1 MSETRC
7 CRDADAAMSSSRS
20 SANRTRTSDLYR
32 TSNLPER
39 FDHPSWFYGYGI
51 QRKPAVHPCYRTTS
65 SDYGRSV
72 YTHPSTTIF
81 FLSTTSNGCYFNSSA
96 WPGLSCLVSCLV
108 LVVSGYTIPLSF
120 FLKAYKPVLYCVIN
134 YSSLFIGISCNTTK
148 IGL

>member
-20 SANRTRTSDLYR
+20 SANRPRTSDLYR

-81 FLSTTSNGCYFNSSA
+81 FLSTTTSITA
-96 WPGLSCLVSCLV
+96 VTLTHRPGLACLV
-108 LVVSGYTIPLSF
+108 LCPVPVVSGYTIPLSF
-120 FLKAYKPVLYCVIN
+120 FLKAYKPVLYCAIN